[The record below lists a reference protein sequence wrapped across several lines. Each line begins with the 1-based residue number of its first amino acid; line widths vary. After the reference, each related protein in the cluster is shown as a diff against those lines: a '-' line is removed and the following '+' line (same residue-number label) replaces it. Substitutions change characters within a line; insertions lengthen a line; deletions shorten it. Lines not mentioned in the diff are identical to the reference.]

1 MKNLSTKKIALA
13 GMIIALC
20 MAVTLLIRL
29 PLVPA
34 VPFLKFDGKDTILAI
49 AGFIFGAGYSLLL
62 TVATC
67 CLEPFFTGNATW
79 VDVVM
84 NIISTVSFVCTADV
98 LYKRWHTKTGAMKAL
113 LAGSVC
119 QILVMTIWNYVVDPF
134 YFHMPRA
141 AVVQMLPWIALFNV
155 LKCGLNSGITLF
167 IYKPV
172 VTALRSRGLAPESHP
187 GTSDGR
193 SYAYAGGFVLL
204 TALLVCLCVA
214 GLI

>member
-1 MKNLSTKKIALA
+1 MKHLSTRKIALA

-20 MAVTLLIRL
+20 LAVTLLIRL

-62 TVATC
+62 TVISS

-84 NIISTVSFVCTADV
+84 NIVSTASFVCTAAL
-98 LYKRWHTKTGAMKAL
+98 LYRRWHTKAGAMKAL
-113 LAGSVC
+113 LAGSLC
-119 QILVMTIWNYVVDPF
+119 QVAVMTLWNYVVDPF
-134 YFHMPRA
+134 YFHMPRE

-187 GTSDGR
+187 GVSSGK
-193 SYAYAGGFVLL
+193 SYAYSGRLGLV
-204 TALLVCLCVA
+204 TAVLVCLCVA